1 MRVLASSK
9 SAVSALEQLT
19 QLQSNFRNQLI
30 KISKIAELEKNETV
44 FNTVSWLRDDGQ
56 HGGGERFEASVG
68 SIFNRASINV
78 SQIQYEDIPEKK
90 FVSATALS
98 TIIHPNNPFAP
109 SIHIHISWTELREG
123 KSYWRIMADLNP
135 AIEDK
140 ADTQQFLKVVKKVAG
155 KYFDSGIEQGDEYF
169 FIPTLNK
176 HRGVCHFYLEGF
188 VVDPNTPDSYAID
201 FGQSV
206 IDCYVKL
213 LKDKLLS
220 AAAISAADKQQ
231 QLDYHTLYFFQ
242 VLTLD
247 KGTTAGLL
255 IHNQNDVGTLGSLPS
270 HINRELLQHW
280 RNEAAPDLK
289 ALLNELLSVLPN
301 IPRPEITLEIKQ
313 NIADALRRYYH
324 SIR

>member
-1 MRVLASSK
+1 MRVLASSQ
-9 SAVSALEQLT
+9 SAVSALDQLT
-19 QLQSNFRNQLI
+19 QLQSSFRNQLI
-30 KISKIAELEKNETV
+30 EISKIPELSENETC
-44 FNTVSWLRDDGQ
+44 FNTVSWLRDNGQ
-56 HGGGERFEASVG
+56 HGGGERFEASEG
-68 SIFNRASINV
+68 GIFNRASINV

-98 TIIHPNNPFAP
+98 TIIHPKNPLAP
-109 SIHIHISWTELREG
+109 SIHIHISWTELRDG

-140 ADTQQFLKVVKKVAG
+140 ADTQQFLNVVKKAAG
-155 KYFDSGIEQGDEYF
+155 QHFDSGIEQGDEYF
-169 FIPTLNK
+169 FIPSLNK

-188 VVDPNTPDSYAID
+188 VGDSNTPENYAID
-201 FGQSV
+201 FGQLV
-206 IDCYVKL
+206 IDCYVTL

-220 AAAISAADKQQ
+220 ASPISDADRMQ

-270 HINRELLQHW
+270 HINRDLLKLW

-289 ALLNELLSVLPN
+289 ALLNELLSVLPHV
-301 IPRPEITLEIKQ
+301 PKPEITLEIKQ
-313 NIADALRRYYH
+313 NIADALRRHYR
-324 SIR
+324 SI